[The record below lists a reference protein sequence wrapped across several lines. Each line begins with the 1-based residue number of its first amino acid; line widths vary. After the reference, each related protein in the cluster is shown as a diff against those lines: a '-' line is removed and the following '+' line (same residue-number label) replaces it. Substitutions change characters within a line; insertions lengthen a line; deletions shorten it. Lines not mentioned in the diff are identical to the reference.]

1 MVEWSDARRNNCM
14 PGVMMD
20 DDDEDD
26 NDDDM
31 RVSSRILPV
40 GSVMPGGPRHTQL
53 LLPAV
58 VLAHALLYLFA
69 LFACCSTV
77 GIFSLNSF
85 LNEFMRA
92 LNK

>member
-26 NDDDM
+26 NDDM
-31 RVSSRILPV
+31 CVSSRILPV
-40 GSVMPGGPRHTQL
+40 GSVMPGGTRHTQL

-58 VLAHALLYLFA
+58 VLAHALLYFFA
-69 LFACCSTV
+69 LFTCCSTV

-92 LNK
+92 LNQ

>member
-1 MVEWSDARRNNCM
+1 MAEWRDARHNNCM

-20 DDDEDD
+20 DDDEYD

-31 RVSSRILPV
+31 CVSSRILPV

-53 LLPAV
+53 LLPALV
-58 VLAHALLYLFA
+58 WAHALLFFA
-69 LFACCSTV
+69 LFTCCSTV
-77 GIFSLNSF
+77 GISSLNSI

-92 LNK
+92 LSQ